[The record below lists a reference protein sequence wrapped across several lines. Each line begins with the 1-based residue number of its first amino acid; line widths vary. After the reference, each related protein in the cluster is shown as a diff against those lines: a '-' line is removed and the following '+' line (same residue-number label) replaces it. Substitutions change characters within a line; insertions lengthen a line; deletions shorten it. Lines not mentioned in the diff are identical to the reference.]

1 MSTQGMSRMIRMNRK
16 PGNKVVCG
24 LGLHGR
30 FRAHGRFS
38 RLGRL
43 GAAVLLCCAA
53 LFVVSCAGSATPRDN
68 DAGGVASNDRSDYYE
83 GSGRGAGLA
92 EAMNAAK
99 MDAVRNAVI
108 DMIGVEAERANSRV
122 LQDVLYS
129 TRNPNQYVYNE
140 TMERTRRE
148 NLGSVDNMD
157 MIFEIVIRVDTPAV
171 EQVLNRHGITG
182 SAATTGEGRA
192 QSLVEEEQAPHGE
205 SPATAGA
212 GAAEALA
219 LESSDYESASDEEQR
234 FIRRYVDTMTYM
246 VYFPEESEEDPFV
259 MRSAVAQ
266 ANRFLTSNGYFAVDA
281 AQVESLRQDQQFVYE
296 AETGREMSMIQWI
309 AQRLNADMYIEV
321 DALTGSESQ
330 SGNHYATANVTLRMF
345 ETSTGQLLGT
355 VNRRSP
361 RTLSRSSA
369 DDATLNAVQS
379 TVFQA
384 MPDVVEQSRIQMA
397 GYLSRGVR
405 YDLIFT
411 NTSDPRLISQFRRR
425 LSARVADMTTI
436 SQTAEQTQWAVY
448 YFGRSDD
455 LQDLIYDVSD
465 IVAGLDGLY
474 LVMTRGKS
482 LTFDT
487 GL

>member
-1 MSTQGMSRMIRMNRK
+1 ML
-16 PGNKVVCG
+16 CG
-24 LGLHGR
+24 L
-30 FRAHGRFS
+30 
-38 RLGRL
+38 
-43 GAAVLLCCAA
+43 VLFL
-53 LFVVSCAGSATPRDN
+53 VSCASSPTPRDSSA
-68 DAGGVASNDRSDYYE
+68 AGAAAADRSEYYE

-108 DMIGVEAERANSRV
+108 DMIGAEAERANSRV

-148 NLGSVDNMD
+148 NLGTVESMD
-157 MIFEIVIRVDTPAV
+157 MIFEIVIRVNTQAV

-182 SAATTGEGRA
+182 SAAGAGTATGEGRA
-192 QSLVEEEQAPHGE
+192 QGLVEDEQAPHGE
-205 SPATAGA
+205 SPATVGA
-212 GAAEALA
+212 GAADALA
-219 LESSDYESASDEEQR
+219 LESSDFASASDEEQR

-246 VYFPEESEEDPFV
+246 VYFPEDSDEDPFI

-266 ANRFLTSNGYFAVDA
+266 ANRYLTSNGFFAVDA
-281 AQVESLRQDQQFVYE
+281 AQIESLRRDQQFVYE

-321 DALTGSESQ
+321 DALTSSESQ
-330 SGNHYATANVTLRMF
+330 GGNHYATANVTLRMF

-384 MPDVVEQSRIQMA
+384 MPDVVDQSRIQMA

-405 YDLIFT
+405 YDLILT
-411 NTSDPRLISQFRRR
+411 NTSDPRLVSEFRRR
-425 LSARVADMTTI
+425 LGARVADIVTV

-465 IVAGLDGLY
+465 IVAGLDGMY

>member
-1 MSTQGMSRMIRMNRK
+1 MDRGVRN
-16 PGNKVVCG
+16 
-24 LGLHGR
+24 
-30 FRAHGRFS
+30 
-38 RLGRL
+38 L
-43 GAAVLLCCAA
+43 GAVVLLFALVSFFVACASSPA
-53 LFVVSCAGSATPRDN
+53 PRDGSRSAAAA
-68 DAGGVASNDRSDYYE
+68 DDRSEYYA

-99 MDAVRNAVI
+99 MDAVRNAVV
-108 DMIGVEAERANSRV
+108 DMIGVEAERTNSRV

-129 TRNPNQYVYNE
+129 TRNPNLYVYNE

-148 NLGSVDNMD
+148 NLGSIDNMD
-157 MIFEIVIRVDTPAV
+157 MIFEIVIRVNTDAV
-171 EQVLNRHGITG
+171 EQVLNQHGVTS
-182 SAATTGEGRA
+182 SAAATGDGRA
-192 QSLVEEEQAPHGE
+192 QALVEDEQSQYGQ

-212 GAAEALA
+212 DAAGALA
-219 LESSDYESASDEEQR
+219 PQSSDYDSASDEEQR

-246 VYFPEESEEDPFV
+246 VYFPEDSEEDAFT

-266 ANRFLTSNGYFAVDA
+266 ANRYLTSNGYFAVDA

-321 DALTGSESQ
+321 DALTSSESQ
-330 SGNHYATANVTLRMF
+330 AGNHYATANVTLRMF

-369 DDATLNAVQS
+369 DDATLNAVQA

-384 MPDVVEQSRIQMA
+384 MPDVVDQSRIQMA

-405 YDLIFT
+405 YDLILT
-411 NTSDPRLISQFRRR
+411 NTSDPRLISEFRRR
-425 LSARVADMTTI
+425 LSARVSDMVTV
-436 SQTAEQTQWAVY
+436 SQTADQTQWAVY

-474 LVMTRGKS
+474 LVISRGKS

>member
-1 MSTQGMSRMIRMNRK
+1 MRGKSVDR
-16 PGNKVVCG
+16 VVRS
-24 LGLHGR
+24 LGT
-30 FRAHGRFS
+30 
-38 RLGRL
+38 
-43 GAAVLLCCAA
+43 AAVLCGLV
-53 LFVVSCAGSATPRDN
+53 LFLVSCAGSPAPRDSSP
-68 DAGGVASNDRSDYYE
+68 AGAAAADRSDYYE

-108 DMIGVEAERANSRV
+108 DMIGAEAERSNSRV

-129 TRNPNQYVYNE
+129 TRNPNLYVYNE

-148 NLGSVDNMD
+148 NLGSIDNMD
-157 MIFEIVIRVDTPAV
+157 MIFEIVIRVNMDAV
-171 EQVLNRHGITG
+171 EQVLNQQGVTG
-182 SAATTGEGRA
+182 SGAADGESRA
-192 QSLVEEEQAPHGE
+192 QRLVEDEQAPHGE

-212 GAAEALA
+212 GAADGLA
-219 LESSDYESASDEEQR
+219 LQSSDFSSASDEEQR

-246 VYFPEESEEDPFV
+246 VYFPEGSEEDPFI

-266 ANRFLTSNGYFAVDA
+266 ANRYLTSNGFFAVDV

-321 DALTGSESQ
+321 DALTSSESQ
-330 SGNHYATANVTLRMF
+330 GGNHYATANATLRMF

-369 DDATLNAVQS
+369 DDATLNAVQA

-384 MPDVVEQSRIQMA
+384 MPDVVDQSRIQMA

-405 YDLIFT
+405 YDLILT
-411 NTSDPRLISQFRRR
+411 NTSDPRLISEFRRR
-425 LSARVADMTTI
+425 LSARVADLVTV

-455 LQDLIYDVSD
+455 LQDLIYDVTD
-465 IVAGLDGLY
+465 IVPGLDGMY

>member
-1 MSTQGMSRMIRMNRK
+1 MDRGVRN
-16 PGNKVVCG
+16 
-24 LGLHGR
+24 
-30 FRAHGRFS
+30 
-38 RLGRL
+38 L
-43 GAAVLLCCAA
+43 GAAVLLFA
-53 LFVVSCAGSATPRDN
+53 LLSFFVSCASSPAPRDGSSS
-68 DAGGVASNDRSDYYE
+68 APAAEGRSEYYA

-108 DMIGVEAERANSRV
+108 DMIGVEAERTNSRV

-129 TRNPNQYVYNE
+129 TRDPNQYVYNE

-148 NLGSVDNMD
+148 NLGSIDNMD
-157 MIFEIVIRVDTPAV
+157 MIFEIVIRVNTDAV
-171 EQVLNRHGITG
+171 EQVLNQHGVTG
-182 SAATTGEGRA
+182 SAAATGDGRA
-192 QSLVEEEQAPHGE
+192 QALVEDEQSQYGQ

-212 GAAEALA
+212 DAAGALA
-219 LESSDYESASDEEQR
+219 PQSSDYDSASDEEQR

-246 VYFPEESEEDPFV
+246 VYFPEESEEDAFI

-266 ANRFLTSNGYFAVDA
+266 ANRYLTSNGYFAVDA

-321 DALTGSESQ
+321 DALTSSESQ
-330 SGNHYATANVTLRMF
+330 AGNHYATANVTLRMF

-369 DDATLNAVQS
+369 DDATLNAVQA
-379 TVFQA
+379 TVFQT
-384 MPDVVEQSRIQMA
+384 MPDVVDQSRIQMA

-405 YDLIFT
+405 YDLILT
-411 NTSDPRLISQFRRR
+411 NTSDPRLISEFRRR
-425 LSARVADMTTI
+425 LSARVSDMVTV
-436 SQTAEQTQWAVY
+436 SQTADQTQWAVY

-455 LQDLIYDVSD
+455 LQDLIYDVAD

-474 LVMTRGKS
+474 LVMSRGKS